1 MAEAYRLGIIQL
13 MQILIF
19 GLCLSLWFL
28 FPPKIASVYDPLSV
42 SNNRFGIHILD
53 PIEVEQAA
61 KLVNSNG
68 GKWGYVTVPIRADDR
83 DREKWWKFFNKCRE
97 LEVIPIL
104 RLATYARGDTWIL
117 PTEAEMLDFA
127 NFLHEM
133 PWPVKN
139 RYLIVFN
146 EINHSN
152 EWGGFVDPDAYAEI
166 LNYTIDIFKQRSS
179 DYFILP
185 AGMDMAAP
193 TNYQSIDGITY
204 YLKVFKTK
212 PELLD
217 KIDGWNAHAYPN
229 PGFKGKPSDKHS
241 KSIVS
246 YRYELD
252 LLKRLGR
259 KEIPVFIT
267 ETGWDQEVYSE
278 QIIGDYWNYSW
289 NYIWNDKQIV
299 AITPFLLKATDGPFT
314 KFSFMKADDDPGAPY
329 QAMEK
334 ISKKAGNPPLSEIVE
349 IKPMAKAENNPANIT
364 WNTGSIL
371 DLEQMINNFK
381 VLVNDIRTM
390 NLRDRFV
397 QIGASRIDIEVAD
410 SPEEVS
416 LGLGYRHSMP
426 QDHGMLF
433 VFDKIEN
440 GIVPSFWMKNT
451 LFPLDIIWI
460 SNDHVVDLT
469 ENVPVEPDPA
479 NPINFY
485 RPKDLINYVLEVN
498 AGFAAKHGIKVGDE
512 VTVIR

>member
-1 MAEAYRLGIIQL
+1 
-13 MQILIF
+13 
-19 GLCLSLWFL
+19 
-28 FPPKIASVYDPLSV
+28 
-42 SNNRFGIHILD
+42 
-53 PIEVEQAA
+53 
-61 KLVNSNG
+61 
-68 GKWGYVTVPIRADDR
+68 
-83 DREKWWKFFNKCRE
+83 
-97 LEVIPIL
+97 
-104 RLATYARGDTWIL
+104 
-117 PTEAEMLDFA
+117 
-127 NFLHEM
+127 
-133 PWPVKN
+133 
-139 RYLIVFN
+139 
-146 EINHSN
+146 
-152 EWGGFVDPDAYAEI
+152 
-166 LNYTIDIFKQRSS
+166 
-179 DYFILP
+179 
-185 AGMDMAAP
+185 
-193 TNYQSIDGITY
+193 
-204 YLKVFKTK
+204 
-212 PELLD
+212 
-217 KIDGWNAHAYPN
+217 
-229 PGFKGKPSDKHS
+229 
-241 KSIVS
+241 
-246 YRYELD
+246 
-252 LLKRLGR
+252 
-259 KEIPVFIT
+259 
-267 ETGWDQEVYSE
+267 
-278 QIIGDYWNYSW
+278 
-289 NYIWNDKQIV
+289 
-299 AITPFLLKATDGPFT
+299 
-314 KFSFMKADDDPGAPY
+314 MKADDDPGAPY

-485 RPKDLINYVLEVN
+485 KPKDLINYVLEVN
-498 AGFAAKHGIKVGDE
+498 AGFVAKHGIKVGDE